1 MGEERA
7 KYERSE
13 TRERKRGTG
22 RINEVRE
29 RERSTTG
36 NLRDEIGLHLLLNHH
51 KSLIIIHYE
60 C

>member
-29 RERSTTG
+29 REKHDRKFE
-36 NLRDEIGLHLLLNHH
+36 R
-51 KSLIIIHYE
+51 
-60 C
+60 